1 MSDTQ
6 FLSLDDI
13 KAAASRLVEA
23 GGDVREKL
31 SDLTVRA
38 LAERDLAEQQIR
50 EVLSAITEG
59 VSLGAA
65 KRTDEVK
72 TALADAL
79 HGVDD
84 ALTHAAEALQLTIG
98 EAAGDIKAFSETEV
112 QQGLTELKRLEGL
125 FVETVSRV
133 ASGAN
138 GLVQQEMTAIAEHGR
153 RIGTDTGE
161 RVRQVADDLGNRAS
175 RAAQAVAES
184 GKQAALE
191 VGARIAEKAGFKLGE
206 IAARLTEKARD
217 IRKN

>member
-1 MSDTQ
+1 MSDTP
-6 FLSLDDI
+6 LLTLEDI

-84 ALTHAAEALQLTIG
+84 ALTHAAEAMQLTIG
-98 EAAGDIKAFSETEV
+98 EAASDIKAFSETEV
-112 QQGLTELKRLEGL
+112 QQGLAELKRLEEL

-133 ASGAN
+133 ASGAS
-138 GLVQQEMTAIAEHGR
+138 GLVQQEMTAIAEHSR

-206 IAARLTEKARD
+206 IAMRLTEKAKE

>member
-1 MSDTQ
+1 MSDTPL
-6 FLSLDDI
+6 LSLEDI
-13 KAAASRLVEA
+13 KVAASRLVEA

-84 ALTHAAEALQLTIG
+84 ALTHAAEAMQLTIG
-98 EAAGDIKAFSETEV
+98 EAASDIKAFSETEV
-112 QQGLTELKRLEGL
+112 QQGLAELKRLEGL

-133 ASGAN
+133 ASGAT

-161 RVRQVADDLGNRAS
+161 RVRQVTDDLGNRAS

-206 IAARLTEKARD
+206 IAMRLTEKARE